1 MSQSNEWKCHE
12 IAIKIAQISLPFNRE
27 TSQQQLAR
35 DSLPFLRHFDI
46 LHPRRLDFYARFFF
60 SISLSGQAGGVAR
73 HWKCYLFFPLSF
85 EPGERI
91 IIFNFIPYLR
101 LSGMFRDTF
110 FASFLCVP
118 LEWEWRIF
126 QLTEGKKN
134 FSSRRNSLDSPFNQ
148 CCNLLS
154 LTVIKWDEFRVCCV
168 LLQRKQKISLKS
180 SRVVLLCCESSGFFQ
195 FFPLLTESLCVCTQK
210 GEKSEQ
216 KIFHSSDSTLNLI
229 ASSCCCSLQSS
240 LFNFKSLPNVHGS

>member
-85 EPGERI
+85 EPGRKNHNLQLYSI
-91 IIFNFIPYLR
+91 PATLRHVSRHIFCEFFVCSARVRVENFSADWRKKEFLIEKK
-101 LSGMFRDTF
+101 FAWFTF
-110 FASFLCVP
+110 QSMLQPSLTHRNKVRRVQSVLCVIAKKTENISEILPSRP
-118 LEWEWRIF
+118 LVLWELRIF
-126 QLTEGKKN
+126 PIF
-134 FSSRRNSLDSPFNQ
+134 FSLNR
-148 CCNLLS
+148 
-154 LTVIKWDEFRVCCV
+154 I
-168 LLQRKQKISLKS
+168 
-180 SRVVLLCCESSGFFQ
+180 
-195 FFPLLTESLCVCTQK
+195 SLCVYTK
-210 GEKSEQ
+210 GG
-216 KIFHSSDSTLNLI
+216 KIWAKNFPFFG
-229 ASSCCCSLQSS
+229 
-240 LFNFKSLPNVHGS
+240 FNTKPHRLLLLLLSPVFSV